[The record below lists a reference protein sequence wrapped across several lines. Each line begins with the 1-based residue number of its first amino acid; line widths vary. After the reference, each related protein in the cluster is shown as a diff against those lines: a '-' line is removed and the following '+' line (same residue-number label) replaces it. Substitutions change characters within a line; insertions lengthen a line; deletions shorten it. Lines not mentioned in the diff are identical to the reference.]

1 MDSLIPIGL
10 TNRPE
15 LATQQALVQAALY
28 RIKQERLRPLIP
40 SLVLTGDAAPA
51 APGGYLADGAFLSGA
66 GGAGNPTGIRNDWSA
81 QILWE
86 LRNFGFGN
94 QALVRER
101 EAQQQ
106 QQLIEL
112 FKVQDKVAAEIAR
125 AYAQVQSA
133 TTRVHQ
139 AEVGVKEALV
149 SYAGNLT
156 GLGQTTRVGEML
168 VLVTRPQEAVAAL
181 QQLARSYDNY
191 FTSLNDY
198 NRAEFRLFRALGY
211 ASDPMAGDHPGDP
224 CLPVDT
230 SRPTQMAPVNE
241 LPH

>member
-1 MDSLIPIGL
+1 M
-10 TNRPE
+10 
-15 LATQQALVQAALY
+15 
-28 RIKQERLRPLIP
+28 
-40 SLVLTGDAAPA
+40 
-51 APGGYLADGAFLSGA
+51 
-66 GGAGNPTGIRNDWSA
+66 
-81 QILWE
+81 
-86 LRNFGFGN
+86 
-94 QALVRER
+94 RER
-101 EAQQQ
+101 KAQQQ

-125 AYAQVQSA
+125 AYCAGSIGHGPGS
-133 TTRVHQ
+133 TRRKL
-139 AEVGVKEALV
+139 ASRKPWCLTP
-149 SYAGNLT
+149 GNLT

-198 NRAEFRLFRALGY
+198 NRTELRLFRALGY

-230 SRPTQMAPVNE
+230 SRPTQKWRRLMNCRIRIVKCNPG
-241 LPH
+241 